1 MKRLGW
7 RRWLILIA
15 FVLAASFAGLF
26 AVRTAR
32 HALYWSRH
40 RDEAIRPW
48 MSVPY
53 VARSYRVPPHVLYRA
68 INLTPAPR
76 DRRPLREVALEQ
88 GRPVEALAAELQTA
102 IVAFREHPERFPP
115 PPPPPNSDGGKRP

>member
-7 RRWLILIA
+7 RRWIILIA
-15 FVLAASFAGLF
+15 FLLAASFAGLF
-26 AVRTAR
+26 AVRTVR

-53 VARSYRVPPHVLYRA
+53 VARSYRVPPHVLYGA
-68 INLTPAPR
+68 INLNPVPH
-76 DRRPLREVALEQ
+76 DRRPLRDIALEQ
-88 GRPVEALAAELQTA
+88 KRPVESLAAELQSA
-102 IVAFREHPERFPP
+102 VVEFRAHPERYPP
-115 PPPPPNSDGGKRP
+115 PLPPPHDGRKMP